1 MAKTKGGKKKSA
13 ISSANKI
20 AIEKVTPVEQQDT
33 VELIGATQDVSTLQ
47 NPYQLLLDKIKNDD
61 TIIDIRVAVIGNVW

>member
-1 MAKTKGGKKKSA
+1 MPRTKGGKKKST
-13 ISSANKI
+13 ISSTNGI
-20 AIEKVTPVEQQDT
+20 SIEKATPVEQQDT
-33 VELIGATQDVSTLQ
+33 IELIGATQDISTLQ